1 MGKKNKRV
9 PADAL
14 LKILIDRHPKG
25 VPVSEAAMIL
35 YNNDGLRQR
44 TRVYGLA
51 RSLRKV
57 GHLAYALG
65 GVYHLCNGDPD
76 KLLRVGERKETQAMG
91 NVDSFVDVLDDVLDA
106 LAANPDATKRQLLE
120 ALRERAKEKLEEVV
134 EKLA

>member
-14 LKILIDRHPKG
+14 LKLLEERHPKG
-25 VPVSEAAMIL
+25 LPVSEAAMIL
-35 YNNDGLRQR
+35 YSNDSLRSR

-91 NVDSFVDVLDDVLDA
+91 NVDSFVEVLDEVLDA
-106 LAANPDATKRQLLE
+106 LAANPDVTKRRLLE
-120 ALRERAKEKLEEVV
+120 MLRERAKEKLEEVI